1 MAIKIS
7 AFTGL
12 RPIKKLAH
20 SIVSSSFDNLSSKE
34 IKKASKNI
42 NWNFLNILSPET
54 FFPSHSKKQLTN
66 YVRGYLKSMVDN
78 QILFKDDD
86 PNFYIYK
93 LSKNS
98 KVQFGVIASIEINKQ
113 SQKHILPH
121 EKTFIAKENSIL
133 RNLES
138 TKTQVGPVYL
148 TYKNK
153 NHLKL
158 LFKKYSTT
166 KPEYFFT
173 SVGGTKHS
181 LWVTKNSKD
190 RNYISSQL
198 LKIETLYIA
207 DGHHRFAAISKLF
220 KKTNQ
225 KNNKI
230 KSIPLLAALFD
241 QSSVKI
247 LSYNRLIKLK
257 KNNSKEILDLIK
269 KSFVA
274 VKQCKFKK
282 PNVKGDVMLYICNK
296 WFSFNLLNSNFRKN
310 LSHETDIDLI
320 NSLIVNKI
328 CRIKKNEYKNHIN
341 YLPGKYSFNDLEK
354 KVRKNEADMAFFF
367 FSMSMHEIIS
377 ISNRKATVPQK
388 STFFDP
394 KLIDGLVNLQM
405 KI

>member
-7 AFTGL
+7 SFTGL

-20 SIVSSSFDNLSSKE
+20 SIVSSSFDNLSVKE

-54 FFPSHSKKQLTN
+54 FFPNHSKKQLTN

-78 QILFKDDD
+78 QILIKDDD

-98 KVQFGVIASIEINKQ
+98 RVQYGVIASIEINKK
-113 SQKHILPH
+113 SHKHILPH
-121 EKTFIAKENSIL
+121 EKTFTAKENSIL
-133 RNLES
+133 RNIES

-153 NHLKL
+153 NNLKL
-158 LFKKYSTT
+158 LFKRYSLT
-166 KPEYFFT
+166 KPEYSFI
-173 SVGGTKHS
+173 SSGGTKHS
-181 LWVTKNSKD
+181 LWITKSSKD

-198 LKIETLYIA
+198 SKIETLYIA

-220 KKTNQ
+220 KKAVQ
-225 KNNKI
+225 KNKKNK
-230 KSIPLLAALFD
+230 SVPLLAALFD

-257 KNNSKEILDLIK
+257 KNNPKEILDIIK
-269 KSFVA
+269 RSFA
-274 VKQCKFKK
+274 NVKLCKFKK
-282 PNVKGDVMLYICNK
+282 PVMKGDVMLFICNK
-296 WFSFNLLNSNFRKN
+296 WFTFNLLNNNLKRD

-320 NSLIVNKI
+320 NLLVINKI
-328 CRIKKNEYKNHIN
+328 CRIKKNEYKNYIN
-341 YLPGKYSFNDLEK
+341 YLPGKYGPKDLEK
-354 KVRKNEADMAFFF
+354 KVKKNEADMAFFVCP
-367 FSMSMHEIIS
+367 MTMHEIMS

-405 KI
+405 KL

>member
-7 AFTGL
+7 SFTGL

-20 SIVSSSFDNLSSKE
+20 SIVSSSFDNLSVKE

-54 FFPSHSKKQLTN
+54 FFPNHSKKQLTN

-78 QILFKDDD
+78 QILIKDDD

-98 KVQFGVIASIEINKQ
+98 RVQYGVIASIEINKK
-113 SQKHILPH
+113 SHKHILPH
-121 EKTFIAKENSIL
+121 EKTFTAKENSIL
-133 RNLES
+133 RNIES

-153 NHLKL
+153 NNLKL
-158 LFKKYSTT
+158 LFKKYSIT

-181 LWVTKNSKD
+181 LWITKSSKD

-198 LKIETLYIA
+198 SKIETLYIA

-220 KKTNQ
+220 KKAVQ
-225 KNNKI
+225 KNKKNK
-230 KSIPLLAALFD
+230 SVPLLAALFD

-257 KNNSKEILDLIK
+257 KNNPKEILDIIK
-269 KSFVA
+269 RSFA
-274 VKQCKFKK
+274 NVKLCKFKK
-282 PNVKGDVMLYICNK
+282 PTIKGDVMLFICNK
-296 WFSFNLLNSNFRKN
+296 WFSFNLLNHSLKRD

-320 NSLIVNKI
+320 NLLVINKI
-328 CRIKKNEYKNHIN
+328 CRIKKNEYKNYIN
-341 YLPGKYSFNDLEK
+341 YLPGKYGPKDLEK
-354 KVRKNEADMAFFF
+354 KVKKNEADIAFFVCP
-367 FSMSMHEIIS
+367 MTMHEIMS

-405 KI
+405 KL

>member
-354 KVRKNEADMAFFF
+354 KVRKNEADMAFFVCP
-367 FSMSMHEIIS
+367 MSMHEIIS